1 MAWTFPPRT
10 LGKLSQILWNL
21 LHPLLNRLGPRF
33 LIDCSKWIGEGGHLY
48 LLDSVLQHG
57 FAPSSIDAP
66 AADKWPEPC
75 SPDWKSE
82 SQTPDPFFV
91 EYFASILDYEPGFT
105 GVTELQKSILTDTFH
120 ALRKSELSD
129 RKELFSA
136 VNFLGQSSL
145 HLAVGNIRTVEKL
158 AELGHDLDVT
168 DQWGT
173 TPLMY
178 AAAMGLED
186 VTALLLKMGA
196 NPALRESRFGRF
208 FLDFAIVRGHWS
220 LVHRALSA
228 IQDSYPKE
236 VHQAFARLVVFHA
249 MTSRICDDC
258 TGDVRRKHI
267 PAVIQHC
274 DNVNFSFKDS
284 QDSVTD
290 NNLMHYAQSTE
301 EAEALVSRGFD
312 LFNKPNSAGRL
323 PIDSLTF
330 DTALIRFC
338 VEHGT
343 SIDHADANGQTLL
356 FVLLTRLGG
365 FFLDKKT
372 GLRQIR
378 CCLALG
384 ADPRHSDDCRCP
396 CSPNGCSSSAFFPN
410 DFDSTWFTVQGA
422 TTDIF
427 WVFEWQSILQDFHGD
442 MALKSF
448 LLAFIRRIKFDEL
461 GMTHVCCHE
470 GWGIPLEFTAALIG
484 SYPKRLDNEDVCDI
498 LEEEDE
504 FIAILDQTMRDLALK
519 PVNELQR
526 YLLEVLKERH
536 DQHLQRNAEERA
548 EALWQTSTK
557 LETSGIVCEDS
568 RPLTEALEAS
578 I

>member
-1 MAWTFPPRT
+1 M
-10 LGKLSQILWNL
+10 I
-21 LHPLLNRLGPRF
+21 HPLLNTLGPRF
-33 LIDCSKWIGEGGHLY
+33 LINCSKWIGEGHHLY
-48 LLDSVLQHG
+48 LLNSVLRHG

-66 AADKWPEPC
+66 AANQWPQPC
-75 SPDWKSE
+75 SPDWRSE
-82 SQTPDPFFV
+82 SLTPDPFFV
-91 EYFASILDYEPGFT
+91 DYFASILGYEPGFT

-120 ALRKSELSD
+120 ALRNSELFN
-129 RKELFSA
+129 RKELFSE

-145 HLAVGNIRTVEKL
+145 HLAVGNIHTVEKL
-158 AELGHDLDVT
+158 AELGHDLDIT

-186 VTALLLKMGA
+186 VTVLLLTMGA
-196 NPALRESRFGRF
+196 NPGLRESRFRRT

-228 IQDSYPKE
+228 IQDLYPKE
-236 VHQAFARLVVFHA
+236 VHEAFARIIVFHA
-249 MTSRICDDC
+249 MTSSICNDFA
-258 TGDVRRKHI
+258 GDVRRKHI
-267 PAVIQHC
+267 PSVIQHC

-284 QDSVTD
+284 QRDVTD
-290 NNLMHYAQSTE
+290 DNLMHYVQSIE

-323 PIDSLTF
+323 AIHSSTF
-330 DTALIRFC
+330 DTALIKFC
-338 VEHGT
+338 VERGT
-343 SIDHADANGQTLL
+343 SIDHADANGHTPL
-356 FVLLTRLGG
+356 FVLLARLGG

-378 CCLALG
+378 CCLELG
-384 ADPRHSDDCRCP
+384 ADPRHSDNCKCP
-396 CSPNGCSSSAFFPN
+396 CSPDGCSSSAFFAN
-410 DFDSTWFTVQGA
+410 VFDDTLFTDQGPTA
-422 TTDIF
+422 DIF

-442 MALKSF
+442 VALKDF
-448 LLAFIRRIKFDEL
+448 LLSFIRRIKFDEL

-470 GWGIPLEFTAALIG
+470 GSGIPTECTADIFG
-484 SYPKRLDNEDVCDI
+484 TYPKRLDNEDVCDI

-504 FIAILDQTMRDLALK
+504 FINILDQTMRELALK

-536 DQHLQRNAEERA
+536 DQDLQRNAEERA
-548 EALWQTSTK
+548 RALWETSTK
-557 LETSGIVCEDS
+557 LETSGVVCQDS
-568 RPLTEALEAS
+568 RPLTKALEVS